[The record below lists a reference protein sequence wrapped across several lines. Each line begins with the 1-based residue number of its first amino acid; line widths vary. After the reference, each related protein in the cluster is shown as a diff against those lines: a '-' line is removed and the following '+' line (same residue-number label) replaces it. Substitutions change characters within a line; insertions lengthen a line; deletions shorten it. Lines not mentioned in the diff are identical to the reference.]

1 MQNRTNRPYRIDIA
15 SADHTGMEY
24 RVTYHGEVAEVTSFD
39 SGLDMARSLV
49 ASGEAQAAD
58 VEHLEDGLQGR
69 GWYRVAG
76 VSE

>member
-1 MQNRTNRPYRIDIA
+1 
-15 SADHTGMEY
+15 MEY
-24 RVTYHGEVAEVTSFD
+24 RVTYHGEVAEVCSFD
-39 SGLDMARSLV
+39 SGLDLARSLV

-58 VEHLEDGLQGR
+58 VEHLEDGLHGR